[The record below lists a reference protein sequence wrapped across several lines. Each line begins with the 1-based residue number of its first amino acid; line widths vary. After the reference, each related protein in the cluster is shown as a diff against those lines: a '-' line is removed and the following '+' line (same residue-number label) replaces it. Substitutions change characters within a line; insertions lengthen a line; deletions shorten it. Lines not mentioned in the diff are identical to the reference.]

1 MTVSVCLVPTTI
13 PFSDMHNIQLWTDDE
28 MVSVAAKASL
38 RKEMK
43 VVLKGL
49 TKEARWVVVDR
60 QTQLICLKHTKEI
73 ARQSDRFCLSLC
85 SILSSLSF
93 SFLSCFVVSLVF
105 FCCFTVV
112 AIMVC
117 FLSTFP
123 CFMLSEQSSH
133 KTW

>member
-1 MTVSVCLVPTTI
+1 MTVPLYLVPTTI

-60 QTQLICLKHTKEI
+60 PTQLICKHTKEI
-73 ARQSDRFCLSLC
+73 AGQSTRFFVIPLNNCY
-85 SILSSLSF
+85 
-93 SFLSCFVVSLVF
+93 SFLLVSLLHCCSL
-105 FCCFTVV
+105 CCFTVV
-112 AIMVC
+112 AIMVY
-117 FLSTFP
+117 
-123 CFMLSEQSSH
+123 QND
-133 KTW
+133 